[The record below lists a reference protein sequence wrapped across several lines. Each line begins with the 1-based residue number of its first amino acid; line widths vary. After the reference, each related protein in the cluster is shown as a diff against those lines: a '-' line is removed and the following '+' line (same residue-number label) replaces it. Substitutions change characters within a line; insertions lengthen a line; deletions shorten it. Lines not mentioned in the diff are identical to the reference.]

1 MNNFLKELTNIIN
14 DIPIDVPFI
23 KKTIENNVERLV
35 FLLWGKDADY
45 EGPLY
50 DKYEDNEWLT
60 ISLLISNWL
69 LESYNEIKK
78 NKKIVEYDI
87 KVFFQKENITKL
99 SLYTIKKII
108 EHELIPNIDSE
119 LVLGYI
125 NAYENTEMI
134 RTVIEN
140 EVERLI
146 EAMYDLILNNC
157 MCCNKNKGKKILEQR
172 SYEHGKVSKIVN
184 RQIKLNRIIHCVEEE
199 KKEE

>member
-1 MNNFLKELTNIIN
+1 MNNFLKELSVIIN
-14 DIPIDVPFI
+14 DIPIEIPFI

-35 FLLWGKDADY
+35 FLLCGKNSDY

-78 NKKIVEYDI
+78 NKKIAEYNI

-99 SLYTIKKII
+99 SLYIIKKII
-108 EHELIPNIDSE
+108 EHALIPNIDSK
-119 LVLGYI
+119 LVLGHI

-134 RTVIEN
+134 RIVIEN

-184 RQIKLNRIIHCVEEE
+184 RQIKLNRIIHCVEEG